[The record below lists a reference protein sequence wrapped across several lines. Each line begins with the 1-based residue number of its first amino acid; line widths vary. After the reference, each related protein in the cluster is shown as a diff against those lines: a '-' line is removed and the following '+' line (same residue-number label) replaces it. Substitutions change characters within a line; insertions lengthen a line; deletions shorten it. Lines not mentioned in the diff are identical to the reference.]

1 MIPSFLR
8 WLFNSL
14 FKVLAEY
21 RFEGSHNLPP
31 NGPYLL
37 VINHLSRLDVP
48 FVYGLIGGAHITG
61 WAAEKYRR
69 HPLFAPIVRLGGGA
83 FIERGT
89 VDRSALSF
97 ALDWLAR
104 GNVFAMAPEGTRSDT
119 GGLLRGKTG
128 AAYLAHQANVAV
140 VPGAIMGTETMVRD
154 MLRLHKSRLAFRV
167 GEPFRFPP
175 LPEEGR
181 STALRRHTDE
191 IMCRIAALLDP
202 AYRGVYAGHP
212 RLKEL
217 LAPGQT
223 QPP

>member
-8 WLFNSL
+8 WLFHSAFAL
-14 FKVLAEY
+14 LADSS
-21 RFEGSHNLPP
+21 FEGSQNLPP
-31 NGPYLL
+31 KGPYLM

-97 ALDWLAR
+97 ALDWMAR

-119 GGLLRGKTG
+119 GSLRRGKTG
-128 AAYLAHQANVAV
+128 AAYLAHQADVAV
-140 VPGAIMGTETMVRD
+140 VPGAVMGTETMARD
-154 MLRLHKSRLAFRV
+154 LLRLRRPRLIFRL
-167 GEPFRFPP
+167 GEPFRLPP
-175 LPEEGR
+175 LPEQGR
-181 STALRRHTDE
+181 SAALQRHSDE
-191 IMCRIAALLDP
+191 IMCRIAALLEP
-202 AYRGVYAGHP
+202 SYRGVYANHP
-212 RLKEL
+212 RLKQL
-217 LAPGQT
+217 LEDGQA
-223 QPP
+223 